1 MSAGSPSRVI
11 IDTDPGI
18 DDALALI
25 LALHSPELQVE
36 AITTVGGNV
45 SGEQALTNALRV
57 LEVLDLPEAPPVAEG
72 CRGPL
77 AREPITARHVHGEDG
92 LGDIGGLVEADGA
105 PRYPLPVLTPS
116 GHHAVDL
123 ILDLVRDNPEE
134 LTIIALGPLTNVARA
149 FERDAD
155 AMRGV
160 RRIVAMGGSV
170 SGVGNVT
177 PVAEFNFHADPH
189 AAAQVLASGAEVI
202 VVGLDVTTKT
212 LLTRVALDDRL
223 RETTDRV
230 SRFIGD
236 VSGKYFEVNETR
248 RGLAGCPLHDP
259 LAVGVAIDAS
269 FTELRT
275 FDADVETE
283 GRLTAGMLVADRRSG
298 ARATRGTTGGA
309 IQAAVDVDAARFV
322 EFFLQRVVKPQRG

>member
-1 MSAGSPSRVI
+1 MTGGPPSRVI

-18 DDALALI
+18 DDALVLI
-25 LALHSPELQVE
+25 LALRSPELQVE

-57 LEVLDLPEAPPVAEG
+57 LEVLDLPNPPPVAAG
-72 CRGPL
+72 CDRPL
-77 AREPITARHVHGEDG
+77 AREPIAARHVHGEDG

-105 PRYPLPVLTPS
+105 ARYPTPTLTAV
-116 GHHAVDL
+116 GKHAVDL
-123 ILDLVRDNPEE
+123 IVDLVRSNPGL

-149 FERDAD
+149 FEKDPDAI
-155 AMRGV
+155 RGV

-177 PVAEFNFHADPH
+177 PVAEFNFHHDPH
-189 AAAQVLASGAEVI
+189 AAAQVLGSGVEVT

-212 LLTRVALDDRL
+212 LLTRAALEDRL
-223 RETTDRV
+223 RDTGGRV

-236 VSGKYFEVNETR
+236 VSQKYFEVNETR

-269 FTELRT
+269 FTELRP

-283 GRLTAGMLVADRRSG
+283 GRLTAGMLVADRRTG
-298 ARATRGTTGGA
+298 ARANPGT
-309 IQAAVDVDAARFV
+309 IQAAVDVDADRFV
-322 EFFLQRVVKPQRG
+322 EFFLERVVEKR

>member
-1 MSAGSPSRVI
+1 MSGGPPSRVI
-11 IDTDPGI
+11 IDADPGI

-25 LALHSPELQVE
+25 LALRSPELQVE
-36 AITTVGGNV
+36 AITTVSGNV

-57 LEVLDLPEAPPVAEG
+57 LEVLDLPNPPPVAAG
-72 CRGPL
+72 CDRPL
-77 AREPITARHVHGEDG
+77 VREPIAARHVHGEDG
-92 LGDIGGLVEADGA
+92 LGDIGGLVEADGS
-105 PRYPLPVLTPS
+105 PRYPTPTLTPAD
-116 GHHAVDL
+116 GHAVEL
-123 ILDLVRDNPEE
+123 IVDLVRRNPGEV
-134 LTIIALGPLTNVARA
+134 TIIALGPLTNVARA
-149 FERDAD
+149 FEKDPD

-177 PVAEFNFHADPH
+177 PVAEFNFHHDPH
-189 AAAQVLASGAEVI
+189 AAAQVLGSGVEVT

-212 LLTRVALDDRL
+212 LLTRAALEDRL
-223 RETTDRV
+223 RDTGDRV

-236 VSGKYFEVNETR
+236 VSQKYFEVNETR

-269 FTELRT
+269 FTELRP

-283 GRLTAGMLVADRRSG
+283 GRLTAGMLVADRRIG
-298 ARATRGTTGGA
+298 ANANTAT
-309 IQAAVDVDAARFV
+309 IQAAVDVHAGRFV
-322 EFFLQRVVKPQRG
+322 EFFLERVVEKR

>member
-1 MSAGSPSRVI
+1 MSGGLPTRVI

-25 LALHSPELQVE
+25 LALRSPELQVE
-36 AITTVGGNV
+36 AITTVSGNV

-57 LEVLDLPEAPPVAEG
+57 LEVLDLPNPPPVAAG
-72 CRGPL
+72 CNRPL
-77 AREPITARHVHGEDG
+77 VREPIAARHVHGEDG
-92 LGDIGGLVEADGA
+92 LGDIGGLVEADGS
-105 PRYPLPVLTPS
+105 PRYPTPTLTPVD
-116 GHHAVDL
+116 GHAVEL
-123 ILDLVRDNPEE
+123 IVDLVRRNPGEV
-134 LTIIALGPLTNVARA
+134 TIIALGPLTNVARA
-149 FERDAD
+149 FEKDPTAI
-155 AMRGV
+155 RGV

-177 PVAEFNFHADPH
+177 PVAEFNFHHDPH
-189 AAAQVLASGAEVI
+189 AAAQVLGSGAEVT

-212 LLTRVALDDRL
+212 LLTRAALEDRL
-223 RETTDRV
+223 RDTGDRV

-236 VSGKYFEVNETR
+236 VSQKYFEVNETR

-269 FTELRT
+269 FTELRP

-283 GRLTAGMLVADRRSG
+283 GRLTAGMLVADRRIG
-298 ARATRGTTGGA
+298 ARANTGT
-309 IQAAVDVDAARFV
+309 IRAAVDVDAGRFV
-322 EFFLQRVVKPQRG
+322 EFFLERVAT